1 MRRQKHKL
9 MGVYATPYNCFSALL
24 LPNKAFFSKF
34 ALHIIIYKDMED
46 RKRTKL
52 LFVCLGNI
60 CRSPAAEGVM
70 KQVLLNRGMSDL
82 FEVDSA
88 GIGGWHVGELPDSRM
103 RKCGAARGYNFNSR
117 ARQFDTDDFKRFDY
131 IFVMDNDNKKMLS
144 QKTNNACE
152 LAKVKMLVDYAA
164 SHPKAKLIPDP
175 YYGDEKD
182 FDYALDLIED
192 ATNTLADR
200 LAKGGEL

>member
-1 MRRQKHKL
+1 
-9 MGVYATPYNCFSALL
+9 
-24 LPNKAFFSKF
+24 
-34 ALHIIIYKDMED
+34 MED

-117 ARQFDTDDFKRFDY
+117 ARQFDTDDFRKFDY

-152 LAKVKMLVDYAA
+152 LAKVKMLVDYAT

-175 YYGDEKD
+175 YYGDEKN

-192 ATNTLADR
+192 ATNTLADK
-200 LAKGGEL
+200 LANGGEL

>member
-1 MRRQKHKL
+1 M
-9 MGVYATPYNCFSALL
+9 
-24 LPNKAFFSKF
+24 
-34 ALHIIIYKDMED
+34 
-46 RKRTKL
+46 
-52 LFVCLGNI
+52 
-60 CRSPAAEGVM
+60 
-70 KQVLLNRGMSDL
+70 
-82 FEVDSA
+82 
-88 GIGGWHVGELPDSRM
+88 GELPDSRM

-192 ATNTLADR
+192 ATNSLADR
-200 LAKGGEL
+200 LARGGEL

>member
-1 MRRQKHKL
+1 MQHPTIVFRCYSCPIRHFL
-9 MGVYATPYNCFSALL
+9 VS
-24 LPNKAFFSKF
+24 
-34 ALHIIIYKDMED
+34 LHYTFIIYKDMED

-70 KQVLLNRGMSDL
+70 KQVLLNKGMSDL

-144 QKTNNACE
+144 QKTNNERE